1 MIYRNSKSQTSNRKQ
16 ATKFKSQMNVRSS
29 LWSLGL
35 GVFLGFG
42 IWDLGFTAVLAGEP
56 AVSYVDL
63 VHRLTDLEHLA
74 TVPAPG
80 ERCAQWSSYD
90 RASRYDPA
98 SGKYIKWD
106 ANGDGGG
113 YIRKEGDKF
122 VMAEMEG
129 PGCIWRIW
137 SATPGKGHVRIYLD
151 GASEPAVDLPFTGY
165 FDGKNPP
172 CTRPA
177 IVHTVSMGWNNYT
190 PIPYRKSCKIIA
202 DGEWGQYYHFTYE
215 TFAKGTEGPLFKRE
229 LSAEES
235 AALVRADEIL
245 GHCGAAESLERSN
258 QKVLGKKSAVVAAGE
273 RTVL

>member
-1 MIYRNSKSQTSNRKQ
+1 MVQMTCRNSKTQIPNRKQ
-16 ATKFKSQMNVRSS
+16 APTFKSQKNVANSF
-29 LWSLGL
+29 LSLGF

-42 IWDLGFTAVLAGEP
+42 IWGLGFAAVQAAEP
-56 AVSYVDL
+56 ALTYVDL

-122 VMAEMEG
+122 VLAEMEG

-151 GASEPAVDLPFTGY
+151 GANEPAVDLPFTGY

-172 CTRPA
+172 FTRPA

-202 DGEWGQYYHFTYE
+202 DSDWGQYYHFTYE
-215 TFAKGTEGPLFKRE
+215 TFAKGTEVPLFKRE

-235 AALVRADEIL
+235 AALDRANEIL
-245 GHCGAAESLERSN
+245 GGAE
-258 QKVLGKKSAVVAAGE
+258 KSI
-273 RTVL
+273 L

>member
-1 MIYRNSKSQTSNRKQ
+1 
-16 ATKFKSQMNVRSS
+16 MNARSS
-29 LWSLGL
+29 LWGVGF

-42 IWDLGFTAVLAGEP
+42 IWELGFASAPAGES
-56 AVSYVDL
+56 ALTYVDL
-63 VHRLTDLEHLA
+63 VHRLTDLERLA
-74 TVPAPG
+74 TLPSPD

-90 RASRYDPA
+90 RTSRYDPA

-122 VMAEMEG
+122 VLAEMEG

-137 SATPGKGHVRIYLD
+137 SATPGAGHVRIYLD
-151 GASEPAVDLPFTGY
+151 GANEPAVDLPFKGY

-172 CTRPA
+172 FTRPA

-215 TFAKGTEGPLFKRE
+215 TFAKGTEVPLFKRE

-235 AALVRADEIL
+235 AALDRADEIL
-245 GHCGAAESLERSN
+245 SHCGAEEPS
-258 QKVLGKKSAVVAAGE
+258 GGG
-273 RTVL
+273 